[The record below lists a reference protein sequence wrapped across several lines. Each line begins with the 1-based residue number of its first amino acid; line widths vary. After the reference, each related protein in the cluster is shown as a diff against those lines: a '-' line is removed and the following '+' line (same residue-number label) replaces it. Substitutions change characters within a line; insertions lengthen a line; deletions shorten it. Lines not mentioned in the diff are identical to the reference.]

1 MGIMQA
7 LKDRP
12 LWTLDPS
19 TDKISRSFIAKNFA
33 EALGFLNAVGEIAER
48 EGVSRK
54 HFYLSFVLANSCEI
68 SKLTIKSL
76 DSTSQH
82 HPDLHLTSYR

>member
-7 LKDRP
+7 LEARP

-19 TDKISRSFIAKNFA
+19 ADKISRSFVAKNFA

-54 HFYLSFVLANSCEI
+54 LSYSLTFVCAN
-68 SKLTIKSL
+68 
-76 DSTSQH
+76 
-82 HPDLHLTSYR
+82 P